1 LNYGLNTPIIDPHL
15 VQVTALIVTANVRF
29 SIEKTLEPHFGH
41 TGLDNIRIG
50 ISVAARMLKD
60 GFSPYTPFLDFQFCL
75 HLPRE
80 SYSIENFYRCS
91 ADFLRSCDAIFIV
104 SNPRNAES
112 RGAKEEIEIA
122 ARNGM
127 PVFHDYDKLLDW
139 ARVPVA
145 L

>member
-1 LNYGLNTPIIDPHL
+1 MIQPERRKIYVAGAIQATEL
-15 VQVTALIVTANVRF
+15 
-29 SIEKTLEPHFGH
+29 H

-80 SYSIENFYRCS
+80 SYSTELFYQCS
-91 ADFLRSCDAIFIV
+91 ADFLRVCDAIFIV
-104 SNPRNAES
+104 NNPRNEQS
-112 RGAKEEIEIA
+112 RGVKEEIEVA
-122 ARNGM
+122 ALNGM
-127 PVFHDYDKLLDW
+127 PVFTDYDKLLEW
-139 ARVPVA
+139 AKTPVA